1 MSPEALGTWGPI
13 VVMIA
18 IFYFLLYRPQKKQ
31 QNRRRAMLDNLKKG
45 DQVITIGGIYGTI
58 TAIKDDVVTISV
70 GPDKVRLVFIRGAI
84 ASVEDS
90 PVENTIEDQA
100 N

>member
-18 IFYFLLYRPQKKQ
+18 IVYFLLYRPQKKQ
-31 QNRRRAMLDNLKKG
+31 QNRRRAMLDNLQKG

-58 TAIKDDVVTISV
+58 VELGDTSLKLKIADGVIIEVVRSSV
-70 GPDKVRLVFIRGAI
+70 NATVTQQEA
-84 ASVEDS
+84 A
-90 PVENTIEDQA
+90 
-100 N
+100 

>member
-1 MSPEALGTWGPI
+1 MSPEALRTWGPI

-58 TAIKDDVVTISV
+58 VELGDTSLKLKIADGVIIEVVRSSV
-70 GPDKVRLVFIRGAI
+70 
-84 ASVEDS
+84 
-90 PVENTIEDQA
+90 NA
-100 N
+100 NVTQQEAA

>member
-18 IFYFLLYRPQKKQ
+18 IFYFLLYRPQKLQ

-58 TAIKDDVVTISV
+58 VELGDTSLKLKIADGVIIEVVRSSV
-70 GPDKVRLVFIRGAI
+70 
-84 ASVEDS
+84 
-90 PVENTIEDQA
+90 NA
-100 N
+100 NVTQQEAA